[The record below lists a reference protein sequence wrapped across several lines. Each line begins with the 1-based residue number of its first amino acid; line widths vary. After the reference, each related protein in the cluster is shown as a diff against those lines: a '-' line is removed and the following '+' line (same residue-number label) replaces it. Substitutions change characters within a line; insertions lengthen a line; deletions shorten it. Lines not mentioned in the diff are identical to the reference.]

1 MEPPIHHHSQVSC
14 PRASIC
20 VLGGTNVGLALAQ
33 SDHVQQGF
41 TFETAHG
48 RSPVIYF
55 GEIEGTGFYHI
66 PVHGAA
72 DQASGAALAEHDG
85 LLRTWSALH
94 ELQVSDI
101 LGGATAG
108 AINPAYTLGDWVVP
122 NDFID
127 FNIDRQRSIAS
138 ILGPEAS
145 QLMPRYIPADDPVL
159 SEILFSAAQK
169 HSPDVRVHAGGV
181 IGQAAGGRFET
192 AAEIRMF
199 QRLGI
204 DLVTLNVASE
214 MAYARQLNINFASL
228 IGISNPAE
236 GLGTWDW
243 STLTGLYP
251 KFHAESIATYLDA
264 VIRISQLPERRRIG
278 DTLRVHPDFT

>member
-1 MEPPIHHHSQVSC
+1 MEPPIQHHSQVSC

-33 SDHVQQGF
+33 SAHVQQGF

-48 RSPVIYF
+48 RSPVVYF

-66 PVHGAA
+66 PLHGAA
-72 DQASGAALAEHDG
+72 GQASGAALAEHDG

-159 SEILFSAAQK
+159 NEILFSAAQK
-169 HSPDVRVHAGGV
+169 HSPGVRVHAGGV

>member
-1 MEPPIHHHSQVSC
+1 
-14 PRASIC
+14 
-20 VLGGTNVGLALAQ
+20 LGGTNVGLALAR
-33 SDHVQQGF
+33 SDYVQQAF
-41 TFETAHG
+41 SFETAHG
-48 RSPVIYF
+48 CSPVIYF
-55 GEIEGTGFYHI
+55 GEIEGTAFYHI
-66 PVHGAA
+66 PLHGAA
-72 DQASGAALAEHDG
+72 DQASGAALAEHEG

-101 LGGATAG
+101 LGGATAC
-108 AINPAYTLGDWVVP
+108 AINPGYKIGDWVVP

-127 FNIDRQRSIAS
+127 FNIDRQRSMAS

-159 SEILFSAAQK
+159 SEILVAAAQK
-169 HSPDVRVHAGGV
+169 HSREVQVHAGGV

-199 QRLGI
+199 QLLGM
-204 DLVTLNVASE
+204 DLVTLNIASE

-236 GLGTWDW
+236 GLGNWDW
-243 STLTGLYP
+243 SILISLYP
-251 KFHAESIATYLDA
+251 KFQVESVAIYMDA
-264 VIRISQLPERRRIG
+264 VVRIGQLPRRRRIG
-278 DTLRVHPDFT
+278 DTLRIHPDFT

>member
-1 MEPPIHHHSQVSC
+1 MEPPIHHHAQVSC

-20 VLGGTNVGLALAQ
+20 VLGGTNVGLALARSEYVLQ
-33 SDHVQQGF
+33 AF

-55 GEIEGTGFYHI
+55 GEIEGADFYHI
-66 PVHGAA
+66 PLHGVA
-72 DQASGAALAEHDG
+72 DQASGATLAEHKG
-85 LLRTWSALH
+85 LMRTWSALH

-108 AINPAYTLGDWVVP
+108 AINGGYKVGDWVVP

-127 FNIDRQRSIAS
+127 FNIDRQRSIAAL
-138 ILGPEAS
+138 LGPEAS

-159 SEILFSAAQK
+159 SEILVASGRK
-169 HSPDVRVHAGGV
+169 HSREVQLHAGGV

-199 QRLGI
+199 QLLGI

-236 GLGTWDW
+236 GLGVWDW
-243 STLTGLYP
+243 STLSSLYP
-251 KFHAESIATYLDA
+251 KFHAESIAIYLDA
-264 VIRISQLPERRRIG
+264 VVRISHLPQRRRIG
-278 DTLRVHPDFT
+278 DALRVHPDFV